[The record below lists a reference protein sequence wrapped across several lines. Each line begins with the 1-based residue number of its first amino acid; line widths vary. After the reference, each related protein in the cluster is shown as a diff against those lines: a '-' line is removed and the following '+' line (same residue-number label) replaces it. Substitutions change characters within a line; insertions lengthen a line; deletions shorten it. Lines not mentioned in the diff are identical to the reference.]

1 MASVLTPYKGVS
13 TQDLCLLND
22 VQKLKQSATN

>member
-1 MASVLTPYKGVS
+1 MASVLTQGVS

-22 VQKLKQSATN
+22 VQKPKQSATN